1 MEKILLD
8 TDVLLD
14 FFFDRKPF
22 SDHTAQVLNLC
33 EEKIIEGYAT
43 PVIIANTY
51 YMLRKESR
59 HDTVVNKLN
68 QLLNIIDIVDM
79 NRKVVIKALNSN
91 FKDFE
96 DALQNFS
103 AVEYK
108 KIEIILTRN
117 IKDFKN
123 SKLAILTPETYM
135 KGRKASG

>member
-1 MEKILLD
+1 MQKILLD

-14 FFFDRKPF
+14 LFFDRKPF